1 MHRGLFLK
9 SRILNSK
16 LFVDQTACCYM
27 FVEGNPAPT
36 FKFYKVK
43 KKNYLEHQHNFLNA
57 ILFKG
62 LYFRGCKSLL
72 CIICVEYRTLPVL
85 YISLGKI
92 ARGEMRGFSHK

>member
-1 MHRGLFLK
+1 MPLKAIGDPGPPKIVEIQEKYGAVEGECSTNLLFLK

-43 KKNYLEHQHNFLNA
+43 TSISIKQHF
-57 ILFKG
+57 
-62 LYFRGCKSLL
+62 
-72 CIICVEYRTLPVL
+72 
-85 YISLGKI
+85 
-92 ARGEMRGFSHK
+92 

>member
-1 MHRGLFLK
+1 MPLKAIGDPGPPKIVEIQEKYGAVEGECSSNLLFLK

-43 KKNYLEHQHNFLNA
+43 NYMSFSNIFEHNS
-57 ILFKG
+57 I
-62 LYFRGCKSLL
+62 
-72 CIICVEYRTLPVL
+72 
-85 YISLGKI
+85 
-92 ARGEMRGFSHK
+92 